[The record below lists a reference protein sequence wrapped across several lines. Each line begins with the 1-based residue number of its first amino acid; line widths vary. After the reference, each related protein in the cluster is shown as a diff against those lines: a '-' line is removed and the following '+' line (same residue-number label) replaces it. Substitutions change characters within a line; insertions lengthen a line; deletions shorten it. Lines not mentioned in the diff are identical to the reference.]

1 MSEARDWVLSGVLR
15 VSQYRRLLRMYGSEA
30 LLQIQDAMC
39 HLGDVKGP
47 KKKRG
52 GIEKSGDRGTK
63 MIMPQGHDASQEVIR
78 QN

>member
-1 MSEARDWVLSGVLR
+1 
-15 VSQYRRLLRMYGSEA
+15 MYGSEA

-52 GIEKSGDRGTK
+52 GIEKSGDMGTK